1 MLNRSERLDD
11 CNRRWKPYYRPRR
24 GVAVLLALLL
34 ITLTLALSY
43 AAIRTQNLTFMVQRN
58 SDRRAVA
65 QQTAVTGMTMAL
77 KKMQNSSWAGFG
89 STLNGTLS
97 TTESFSAT
105 YTFGD
110 ASLTSTSPDCNDYPF
125 RGVIAVT
132 GKSVDPVNPQSVTTY
147 QISAVVRLVPR
158 QMTAEPSD
166 WSAMQQ
172 YMVYQSYSQPFE
184 IDIPCQFTG
193 NVRIQGALKI
203 APHYPDSPGS
213 DSWIRYLS
221 DLYGMRSGGYS
232 DYRPFTG
239 PVSYVTG
246 KIDGTNLGALIT
258 YLHSSNSTLALDE
271 ANADWV
277 QPSNFSTYQIYP
289 GGPTYTI
296 PTVSSNLQST
306 TLSPDS
312 ALDAQGHSTNPLGI
326 FYYNGSLTIKN
337 DVTIKGSLFCKN
349 NLTLDG
355 NNIHFEPVEL
365 PGLFGAGATVRLPA
379 IICSNL
385 TVNSTVSSASIKG
398 LVAVF
403 NTLTIAKA
411 SQAQS
416 IAFTGRLIS
425 KVFYIKERTPWDTTN
440 WTWYYYL
447 YWTYSRWT
455 IPYFPVYMSGNPIG
469 LNYQPQLT
477 INPDTTSITYHW
489 PTANTSVFLIN
500 PSDGALR
507 WEVIKWI
514 ENP

>member
-1 MLNRSERLDD
+1 MLNRLPQPAHNKR
-11 CNRRWKPYYRPRR
+11 CWKSHARPRR
-24 GVAVLLALLL
+24 GVAVLLVLLL

-43 AAIRTQNLTFMVQRN
+43 AAIRTQNMSFMIQRN

-77 KKMQNSSWAGFG
+77 KKMQNSTWAGFG

-97 TTESFSAT
+97 TSESFTAT

-110 ASLTSTSPDCNDYPF
+110 ASLTSGSADYNDYPF
-125 RGVIAVT
+125 RGAISVT
-132 GKSVDPVNPQSVTTY
+132 GKSVDPVNPQNITTY

-166 WSAMQQ
+166 WSVMQQ
-172 YMVYQSYSQPFE
+172 YMVYQTFSQPFE

-203 APHYPDSPGS
+203 APHYPDTPGS

-232 DYRPFTG
+232 DYRPFTS
-239 PVSYVTG
+239 PVCYVSG
-246 KIDGTNLGALIT
+246 AIDGTNMSALTT
-258 YLHSSNSTLALDE
+258 YLHTSTSTLALNQ
-271 ANADWV
+271 AKSDWV

-296 PTVSSNLQST
+296 PIVTNNLQSV
-306 TLSPDS
+306 TLGPDPM
-312 ALDAQGHSTNPLGI
+312 TNPLGI
-326 FYYNGSLTIKN
+326 FYYNSSLTIKN
-337 DVTIKGSLFCKN
+337 DVTIKGSLFCKYSI
-349 NLTLDG
+349 TLDG

-365 PGLFGAGATVRLPA
+365 PGLFGAGASVRLPA
-379 IICSNL
+379 IICNSL
-385 TVNSTVSSASIKG
+385 TVNSTVSSGSIKG
-398 LVAVF
+398 LIAVF

-411 SQAQS
+411 AQS
-416 IAFTGRLIS
+416 QSLSITGRVIG
-425 KVFYIKERTPWDTTN
+425 KTFYIKERTPWDTTN
-440 WTWYYYL
+440 WTWLYYL
-447 YWTYSRWT
+447 YWTFYRFS
-455 IPYFPVYMSGNPIG
+455 IPYFPVYMSGSPG
-469 LNYQPQLT
+469 LNYQPLLT

-489 PTANTSVFLIN
+489 PTANASVFLVN

-507 WEVIKWI
+507 WEVIKWT